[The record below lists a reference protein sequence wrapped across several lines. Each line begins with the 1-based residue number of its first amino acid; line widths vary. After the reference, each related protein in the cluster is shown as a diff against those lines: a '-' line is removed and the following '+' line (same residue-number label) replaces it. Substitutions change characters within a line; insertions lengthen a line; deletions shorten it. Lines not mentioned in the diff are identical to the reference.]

1 VRIFFAGTPDI
12 AVPSLERLAHDFNVC
27 GVLTNPD
34 RVVGRGRKITMP
46 PVKVKAEELGI
57 PVFQF
62 DSLKK
67 NEREIIASLS
77 PDMLVVFAYGRI
89 FGKKFLSLF
98 KKGCINIHP
107 SLLPL
112 YRGSSPIISVI
123 LNGESISGIT
133 IQKIAPEMDTGDIL
147 KQVTFPLTGKE
158 TAASLSRDVS
168 IKSAVL
174 ISRTL
179 IELEEGKLCLIPQND
194 EAATYCKKIVKKDGL
209 INWEESSKQIEAQ
222 VRAFN
227 PWPGSFTFLDGKKLN
242 IITASLYKI
251 TKYLNQQPP
260 VKEAVGKPYSITAAK
275 EGSFSSGKEPG
286 RVVGVDKMEGILIQ
300 TGSDVLAVTKL
311 QLQSKKALGW
321 KTFVNG
327 TPQIVGSLLGG
338 SE

>member
-1 VRIFFAGTPDI
+1 MRILFAGTPEI
-12 AVPSLERLAHDFNVC
+12 AVPSLERLANDFSVC

-34 RVVGRGRKITMP
+34 RVVGRGRKITKP

-57 PVFQF
+57 HVFQF

-98 KKGCINIHP
+98 KEGCVNIHP
-107 SLLPL
+107 SLLPM

-123 LNGESISGIT
+123 LNRESISGIT

-168 IKSAVL
+168 IKSAAL

-179 IELEEGKLCLIPQND
+179 IELKEGKLSIVSQNN
-194 EAATYCKKIVKKDGL
+194 EAATYCKKIVKNDGI
-209 INWEESSKQIEAQ
+209 INWKESSERIEAQ
-222 VRAFN
+222 IRAFN

-251 TKYLNQQPP
+251 SNYLNQQLPLKDVNSRP
-260 VKEAVGKPYSITAAK
+260 HPITVTN
-275 EGSFSSGKEPG
+275 GGGFSSGKEPG

-311 QLQSKKALGW
+311 QLQSKKALDW
-321 KTFVNG
+321 KSFVNG
-327 TPQIVGSLLGG
+327 TPQIVGSLLGD